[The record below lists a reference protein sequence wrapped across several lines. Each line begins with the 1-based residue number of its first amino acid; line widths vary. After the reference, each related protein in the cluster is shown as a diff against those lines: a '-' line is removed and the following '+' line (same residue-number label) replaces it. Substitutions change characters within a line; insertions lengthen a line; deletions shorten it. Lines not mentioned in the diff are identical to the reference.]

1 MKKVLR
7 LTESELVRLVKR
19 VLMEQEFSFGAQ
31 DNTSVRNIRNI
42 ENEKKVDD
50 LSQNLTPQGCTQV
63 DNHFEM
69 YDNTFVFDELYIK
82 ERTCFTKN
90 TKPLSEL
97 KPKTKIN
104 FPSFDEETNFKG
116 EKWDRVKNSI
126 PDTFFTIDSYNN
138 MLFYCDKNKSPIDN
152 KSNIVFFSAKY
163 AGSRGRYRWGLSG
176 QNSKN
181 LEIALQ
187 KHFCKNN

>member
-1 MKKVLR
+1 MKKVVR
-7 LTESELVRLVKR
+7 LTESDLVNIIKTVIK
-19 VLMEQEFSFGAQ
+19 EQRIS
-31 DNTSVRNIRNI
+31 
-42 ENEKKVDD
+42 D
-50 LSQNLTPQGCTQV
+50 LPQNQKSATPKPNLGSTLSPQGCTQV
-63 DNHFEM
+63 DSHFEM

-82 ERTCFTKN
+82 KGTCFTKN

-116 EKWDRVKNSI
+116 ENWDRVKNSV

-138 MLFYCDKNKSPIDN
+138 MLFYCDKNESPIDD

-163 AGSRGRYRWGLSG
+163 SGSRGRYRWKLYGEK
-176 QNSKN
+176 SKS